1 VVNCYSTWMGW
12 QLSSKEVFVKMKE
25 IAIAADEVDLKD
37 PDDVRRHALDLMLRE
52 IPWPWDVEWA
62 ALQYDAIVKLLEGAD
77 Q

>member
-1 VVNCYSTWMGW
+1 
-12 QLSSKEVFVKMKE
+12 MKE